1 MTDAIAIVGAGA
13 SGALLALHILRE
25 GGGRV
30 PVVLVERRA
39 ELGYGLAY
47 STRNPAHL
55 LNVRAANM
63 SAFPSEPD
71 HFRAWLSQRSGQDVA
86 AGHFAPRADYGAYLS
101 ALLEPHVAR
110 GHADGSLRIRHGECV
125 RVEPAPN
132 GLRLVFADG
141 GAMEAGQVVLA
152 AGHDEAGGA
161 AHAVSPWSA
170 DFEADARFAN
180 HVVVLGAGLSMVDA
194 AASLFNAGFTGRI
207 TAVSRRGLTP
217 KAHAPASAW
226 TIAREQIPI
235 AGGPL
240 ACLRFVRAEI
250 GRAAGQGVD
259 WRGVIDALRPHNQAI
274 WQGFDL
280 PGKSR
285 FVRHLRA
292 YWDVVRHRM
301 APEIG
306 RQIESARAQ
315 GRLVVR
321 AGVFVGAQVAEG
333 GYAVSFRPRGAT
345 ACETLAADRI
355 YDCRGVTQDPQAVRQ
370 PLMRHLLEAGL
381 VRPDPLGLSLDVDET
396 GAVIGRDGTAHPR
409 LYAIGPL
416 TRSRFWEVTAIP
428 DIRVQAVELARR
440 LVG

>member
-1 MTDAIAIVGAGA
+1 MTETIAIVGGGA
-13 SGALLALHILRE
+13 SGAVLALQILRE
-25 GGGRV
+25 GRGRT
-30 PVVLVERRA
+30 PVILVERRS
-39 ELGYGLAY
+39 EFGYGLAY

-63 SAFPSEPD
+63 SAFPDEPD
-71 HFRAWLSQRSGQDVA
+71 HFRAWFSQRRGMDVEG
-86 AGHFAPRADYGAYLS
+86 GHFAPRADYGAYLS

-110 GHADGSLRIRHGECV
+110 GRSDGSLRIRHGECV
-125 RVEPAPN
+125 GVETAPN
-132 GLRLVFADG
+132 GLRLVFDDG
-141 GAMEAGQVVLA
+141 GAVEVGRVVLA
-152 AGHDEAGGA
+152 TGHDEAGDS

-170 DFEADARFAN
+170 DFEADARSAR

-194 AASLFNAGFTGRI
+194 AVSLFNAGFEGRI
-207 TAVSRRGLTP
+207 TAISRRGLTP
-217 KAHAPASAW
+217 NVHAPSAAW
-226 TIAREQIPI
+226 TIARERIPI
-235 AGGPL
+235 GGGPL

-250 GRAAGQGVD
+250 DRAAGEGVD

-274 WQGFDL
+274 WKGFDL

-292 YWDVVRHRM
+292 FWDVVRHRM

-306 RQIESARAQ
+306 RQIEAARAQ
-315 GRLVVR
+315 GRLAIR
-321 AGVFVGAQVAEG
+321 AGAFAGAQVAEG

-345 ACETLAADRI
+345 ERETLAADRI
-355 YDCRGVTQDPQAVRQ
+355 YDCRGVTQDPLAVRQ

-396 GAVIGRDGTAHPR
+396 AAVIGRDGAAHPR